1 MTLSNDK
8 ILIDQQIIDIKEMKE
23 NLDRKLEAKHIYWIA
38 GFILTLFGLIV
49 NLFVLAP
56 ITEIKEDFK
65 FFKSEIKEELK
76 SFKSEIKEELKSF
89 KSEVREDLK
98 EIKEELKIQS
108 QRTDYLY
115 QQNIEMFKEFK
126 ALTFELRK

>member
-1 MTLSNDK
+1 
-8 ILIDQQIIDIKEMKE
+8 MKE
-23 NLDRKLEAKHIYWIA
+23 NLDSMYWVA

-56 ITEIKEDFK
+56 ITELKQDLKSFK
-65 FFKSEIKEELK
+65 FEIREDLKDFKSEI
-76 SFKSEIKEELKSF
+76 
-89 KSEVREDLK
+89 REDLK
-98 EIKEELKIQS
+98 EIKEDLKIQS

>member
-23 NLDRKLEAKHIYWIA
+23 NLDRKLESKHIYWIA

-56 ITEIKEDFK
+56 ITE
-65 FFKSEIKEELK
+65 
-76 SFKSEIKEELKSF
+76 
-89 KSEVREDLK
+89 
-98 EIKEELKIQS
+98 LKIDS
-108 QRTDYLY
+108 KGLKLEI
-115 QQNIEMFKEFK
+115 NH
-126 ALTFELRK
+126 EL